1 MILHKLTL
9 NNVGLFRGKQTI
21 HLTPNGKG
29 PIILIGGMNGAGK
42 TTLLDAVRLC
52 LYGRQ
57 ALGNRVS
64 LNEYY
69 DYLSSM
75 IHRGSDSIMPL
86 KPCLCIA

>member
-9 NNVGLFRGKQTI
+9 NNVGLFRGTQTV

-52 LYGRQ
+52 LYGKR

-64 LNEYY
+64 HNEYY
-69 DYLSSM
+69 DYLSAM
-75 IHRGSDSIMPL
+75 IQSSS
-86 KPCLCIA
+86 